1 MSIFSS
7 LKKLQAE
14 GKEESLNQNSR
25 IGALQKQLSETTKK
39 LEEINSLYEELKSRG
54 DLKLDEM
61 RLEHEQRDH
70 ETRQRNAQEQE
81 MIKHKQEAK
90 LREAEE
96 NFEKQLRRQEAKIA
110 ELERARDENLQKR
123 VRDIITRL
131 NLSLI
136 FVSPNFLRKME
147 FHGYRKAKKNAHWSP

>member
-1 MSIFSS
+1 M
-7 LKKLQAE
+7 QAE
-14 GKEESLNQNSR
+14 GKEQSLNQNSR

-39 LEEINSLYEELKSRG
+39 LEEINTLYEELKSRG

-81 MIKHKQEAK
+81 MIKQKQEAK
-90 LREAEE
+90 VREAEE

-110 ELERARDENLQKR
+110 ELERARDDNLQKR
-123 VRDIITRL
+123 VR
-131 NLSLI
+131 SI
-136 FVSPNFLRKME
+136 F
-147 FHGYRKAKKNAHWSP
+147 